1 MSEEKKTK
9 SIYISDDL
17 VKEIQKH
24 GTIEDRSFNA
34 QLIHILKQWLKHN
47 AKKTEENPD

>member
-17 VKEIQKH
+17 VQEIQKH
-24 GTIEDRSFNA
+24 GIIEDRSFNA
-34 QLIHILKQWLKHN
+34 QLVHILKQWLKN
-47 AKKTEENPD
+47 EKKTEENPD